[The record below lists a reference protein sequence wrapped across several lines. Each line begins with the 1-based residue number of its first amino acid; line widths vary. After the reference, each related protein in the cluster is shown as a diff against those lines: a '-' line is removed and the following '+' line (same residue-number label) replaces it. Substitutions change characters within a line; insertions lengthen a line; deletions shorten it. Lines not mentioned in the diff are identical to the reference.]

1 MSEPTYAH
9 TTSPRGVRTV
19 GLLSIIAGIVL
30 VVAGAATWWV
40 VTDQLKAQNITVSED
55 AEWFGGNQVNGPL
68 DAYSQAQVI
77 DKHALEATGGK
88 TYAELEQDDPLR
100 EVAMNASFLR
110 ASLFTS
116 VVAYGVALFAAG
128 MGLMW
133 ILMGWSLRRLAP

>member
-1 MSEPTYAH
+1 MSEPTHPA
-9 TTSPRGVRTV
+9 RRGRGGVRLV
-19 GLLSIIAGIVL
+19 GLLSIIAGLVL
-30 VVAGAATWWV
+30 IAAGAVTWYV
-40 VTDQLKAQNITVSED
+40 VTDQLVAQNITVSED
-55 AEWFGGNQVNGPL
+55 ADWFAGKQVNGPL

-77 DKHALEATGGK
+77 DKHALEATGGR

-128 MGLMW
+128 MGLLW
-133 ILMGWSLRRLAP
+133 ILLGWALRRLAP